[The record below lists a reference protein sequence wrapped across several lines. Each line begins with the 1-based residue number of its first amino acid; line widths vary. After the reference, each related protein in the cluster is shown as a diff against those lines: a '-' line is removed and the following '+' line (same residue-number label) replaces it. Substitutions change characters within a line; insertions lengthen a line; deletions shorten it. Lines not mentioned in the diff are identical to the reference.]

1 MVAQFDGQVAVI
13 AGGGSGIGA
22 ATATLLAER
31 GARVVVGDINLPAA
45 VATVGAIGR
54 AGGSALAIEFDISDE
69 ASVRSLFEA
78 ATQAFGGVQLLV
90 NVAADLSPA
99 TLGRD
104 SEHNVS
110 TLPLD
115 AWDRT
120 LDVGLRGFVLTL
132 QQALPLMVAAGGG
145 AIVNITSLAAFLGE
159 PVRAA
164 YGTAKAGVNVLT
176 RHVTSA
182 FGHQNIR
189 CNSVAPGFTVTESAR
204 GSLTE
209 KQLTNSAARNP
220 SGRLGQA
227 IDIAK
232 VVAFLLS
239 DEAGWVNGQVLAV
252 DGGTTMR

>member
-1 MVAQFDGQVAVI
+1 MTQFEGRVAVI

-31 GARVVVGDINLPAA
+31 GARVVVGDINLANA
-45 VATVGAIGR
+45 LATVRAIGS
-54 AGGSALAIEFDISDE
+54 AGGSALAVEFDISDE
-69 ASVRSLFEA
+69 ASVRALFEA
-78 ATQAFGGVQLLV
+78 ATSAFATVDLLV

-99 TLGRD
+99 TLGPD

-132 QQALPLMVAAGGG
+132 QQALPIMVAGGGG
-145 AIVNITSLAAFLGE
+145 AIVNITSLAAFIGE
-159 PVRAA
+159 PVRVAYAA
-164 YGTAKAGVNVLT
+164 SKAGINALT

-189 CNSVAPGFTVTESAR
+189 CNSVAPGFTLTESAR

-209 KQLTNSAARNP
+209 KQLTSSAARNP
-220 SGRLGQA
+220 SGRLGEA
-227 IDIAK
+227 RDIAN

-239 DEAGWVNGQVLAV
+239 DDAAWVNGQVLAV